1 MPPKPNPN
9 QALADTQ
16 LCPMPEIAK
25 LIGGKWKL
33 IVLQILIFHGTH
45 RFNELRRKIDGIT
58 QTMLTNQLRAL
69 EQDGLISRKI
79 YPEVPPRVEYS
90 ATQKAKDLREMFEAM
105 HRWWLNHQ
113 G

>member
-1 MPPKPNPN
+1 
-9 QALADTQ
+9 
-16 LCPMPEIAK
+16 MPEIAK

-33 IVLQILIFHGTH
+33 IVLQILIFHGMH
-45 RFNELRRKIDGIT
+45 RFNELRRKIDGVT
-58 QTMLTNQLRAL
+58 QAMLTKQLRAL

-90 ATQKAKDLREMFEAM
+90 ATQKAIDLREMFEAM
-105 HRWWLNHQ
+105 HRWWLNQQ

>member
-1 MPPKPNPN
+1 MPSKSN
-9 QALADTQ
+9 QALTETQ

-33 IVLQILIFHGTH
+33 IVLQILIFHDTH

-58 QTMLTNQLRAL
+58 QAMLTNQLRAL

-105 HRWWLNHQ
+105 HHWWLNYKA
-113 G
+113 